1 MIRAMKIFLILCA
14 LACSLA
20 AQAQAQAQVD
30 TKKLDARA
38 DSTLDLMQEFESAL
52 AQDSSALA
60 PSILGLKKR
69 YNAAL
74 TEFHIS
80 SLQHRRRVFDWQHT
94 SSIIIFWVVIIIVF
108 IGLIFSGIQ
117 FYISMQSS
125 LASKKK
131 RRTKNALTEG
141 QPETVENPSPEVAE
155 FEASLQGIKVKS
167 SVLGIIILGI
177 SLAFFYLYLAH
188 VYPISEVGETPKASA
203 AP

>member
-1 MIRAMKIFLILCA
+1 MKRALKTLLIPFGLLLA
-14 LACSLA
+14 LAAS
-20 AQAQAQAQVD
+20 AQAQAQVD
-30 TKKLDARA
+30 IKPAAQA
-38 DSTLDLMQEFESAL
+38 DTTLNLIEEFESAL
-52 AQDSSALA
+52 AQDSVAPSRSTLGLSTKYNTALA
-60 PSILGLKKR
+60 
-69 YNAAL
+69 
-74 TEFHIS
+74 EFHIS

-125 LASKKK
+125 LAGKKIK
-131 RRTKNALTEG
+131 HALAEG
-141 QPETVENPSPEVAE
+141 QTETVASSPAEVAE

-188 VYPISEVGETPKASA
+188 VYPISEVGEEPKASA
-203 AP
+203 TP

>member
-1 MIRAMKIFLILCA
+1 MKRVMNFFLILCA

-20 AQAQAQAQVD
+20 ARAQAQAQVD
-30 TKKLDARA
+30 TKKLDARV
-38 DSTLDLMQEFESAL
+38 DSSPDLMEGFDATLVPDSLAKDYYAARKEF
-52 AQDSSALA
+52 
-60 PSILGLKKR
+60 
-69 YNAAL
+69 Y
-74 TEFHIS
+74 IS
-80 SLQHRRRVFDWQHT
+80 SLQHRRRVFDWQHA

-125 LASKKK
+125 LAGKKK
-131 RRTKNALTEG
+131 RRTKNALAES
-141 QPETVENPSPEVAE
+141 QPETVESHSPEVAE

-188 VYPISEVGETPKASA
+188 VYPISEVGETPKASET
-203 AP
+203 P